1 MIKIRHAADRGRTRI
16 AWLDGR
22 HTFSFN
28 RFYDPAYMGF
38 RSLRVINDD
47 IVAPGGGFPLHPHQ
61 DMEILTWIL
70 SGALVHEDSTGAR
83 GEIRPGGVQRMSA
96 GTGVFHSEANASQAE
111 PVRLLQIWLHPERTG
126 LEPSYEEKTFPEAER
141 RNALRLIASP
151 AAEQGSAR
159 IHQDARVYATLLDEG
174 ARVEHA
180 LAPGRHAWV
189 QVATGGVLLNGVRL
203 GEGDGAAVSDETALA
218 LQAVSPAELLLFDLA

>member
-28 RFYDPAYMGF
+28 RFYDPEYMGF
-38 RSLRVINDD
+38 RALRVINDD
-47 IVAPGGGFPLHPHQ
+47 VVAPGGAFPMHPHQ

-70 SGALVHEDSTGAR
+70 SGSLVHEDSTGAR
-83 GEIRPGGVQRMSA
+83 GEIRPGDVQRMSA
-96 GTGVFHSEANASQAE
+96 GTGIYHSEANGSQTE
-111 PVRLLQIWLHPERTG
+111 PVRLLQIWLQPEREG
-126 LEPSYEEKTFPEAER
+126 LTPGYEDKHFPEAER
-141 RNALRLIASP
+141 RNRLRLIASP
-151 AAEQGSAR
+151 GAGGGAAK

-174 ARVEHA
+174 AQVVHT

-189 QVATGGVLLNGVRL
+189 QVASGAVTLNGEAL
-203 GEGDGAAVSDETALA
+203 GEGDGAAVSDVETLVLA
-218 LQAVSPAELLLFDLA
+218 ATASAELLLFDLA